1 MTALVTAGIRTAR
14 WKLEGRF
21 RSAGRLARLSTH
33 PLGARIARAIKAT
46 LEGSLSAAER
56 ACVERIEALR
66 SRLLEDDAVLSGIDY
81 GAGSPHAPRTAEQM
95 TRGVSWQKTVR
106 EVCRASKSRKWGL
119 LLMKLVEE
127 FEPVAAVELGTC
139 LGISAA
145 YQAAGLQVRSS
156 SVLVTLE
163 GSPSLASRSRQN
175 LEALGFRNV
184 SVVEGPFDAALDR
197 VLEASGPLQYAY
209 IDGHHDEQ
217 ATLRYFA
224 AMEPHLAEGCLVVF
238 DDIRWSAGME
248 RAWRQIY
255 RGPNVQVVVDLFHLG
270 LIATGRSGDKIMT
283 RLAF

>member
-127 FEPVAAVELGTC
+127 FEPAAAVELGTC

-163 GSPSLASRSRQN
+163 GSPSLASRARQN

-248 RAWRQIY
+248 RAWRQITS
-255 RGPNVQVVVDLFHLG
+255 GPNVQVVVDLFHLG

>member
-21 RSAGRLARLSTH
+21 LSAGRLARLSTH

-66 SRLLEDDAVLSGIDY
+66 SRLLEDDGVLSGIDY

-127 FEPVAAVELGTC
+127 FEPAAAVELGTC

-175 LEALGFRNV
+175 LEELGFRNV

-255 RGPNVQVVVDLFHLG
+255 SGPNVQVVVDLFQLG